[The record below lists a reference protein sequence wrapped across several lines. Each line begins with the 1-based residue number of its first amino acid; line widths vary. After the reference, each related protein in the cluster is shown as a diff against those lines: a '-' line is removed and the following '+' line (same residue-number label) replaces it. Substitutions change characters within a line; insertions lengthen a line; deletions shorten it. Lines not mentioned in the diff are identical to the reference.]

1 MESGSFGVTLESGA
15 GFEESASSAMLVQG
29 TGRLPRPA
37 GSSASYDPMYP
48 VFVEPPGVGT
58 LPPGAYYGSTEAT
71 FAENDKILVVP
82 SRAIAVDEQFHERG
96 VPYLIHGDFYM
107 RPATDATLTIDPG
120 VELRFYVDPN
130 GSTKGRMSIGDG
142 ASVDPRPVKLDIQGT
157 AEKPIVFTSDAEAPA
172 AGDWVGLYLD
182 ASPSAGNKL
191 TYAQV
196 LYAGA
201 DSQTSSYGCGPG
213 DNDSAIL
220 ITDWRPAD
228 AFIQNVE
235 IAASAGGGIMSG
247 WSSDEDGPDLKS
259 GNVFTDIANGCDVSR
274 WKNVTAPAC
283 PGRTD
288 EAPLCF

>member
-1 MESGSFGVTLESGA
+1 
-15 GFEESASSAMLVQG
+15 
-29 TGRLPRPA
+29 
-37 GSSASYDPMYP
+37 MYP

-58 LPPGAYYGSTEAT
+58 LPPGAYYGSTEADLRRERQDPGG
-71 FAENDKILVVP
+71 AVAR
-82 SRAIAVDEQFHERG
+82 SRWTSSSTSVECPIWSTATSTCA
-96 VPYLIHGDFYM
+96 
-107 RPATDATLTIDPG
+107 PATDATLTIDPG
-120 VELRFYVDPN
+120 VELRFYVDPD

-157 AEKPIVFTSDAEAPA
+157 AEKPIVFTSDAETPA

-201 DSQTSSYGCGPG
+201 DSQTSSYGCGPR
-213 DNDSAIL
+213 DNDAAIL
-220 ITDWRPAD
+220 ITDWRPDD

-235 IAASAGGGIMSG
+235 IGASAGGGIMSG
-247 WSSDEDGPDLKS
+247 WSSDEEGPDLKS
-259 GNVFTDIANGCDVSR
+259 GNVFAEIANGCDVSR
-274 WKNVTAPAC
+274 WKNATDTAC

-288 EAPLCF
+288 EAPLCL